1 MRALQ
6 IANGYLGSRLYNDLF
21 TALEGLGVESAA
33 YVPLNRKEAPPPPPA
48 ENVVLSPCFTNLD
61 RALFFSKQ
69 KKMLRDIE
77 GRGLH
82 RGVSIVHAHTLFSG
96 GYAAFRLHE
105 RHGLPYIIAVR
116 NTDVNVFLRWMPHL
130 RKTGLDVMEAAERI
144 VFLSPAYREQVLSR
158 YVPASRREAL
168 RAKSLVIP
176 NGIAPLFFQD
186 PPPPRAAP
194 GEPLRLIYAG
204 EVTANKNLETT
215 IRAAELLR
223 GEGLDVRFL
232 VVGNILEEKYRPIL
246 EGTEFLEYHGLCPQ
260 QELIGRLR
268 SADIFV
274 MPSHTET
281 FGLVY
286 AEAMSQGLPVV
297 YTRGQ
302 GFDGHFPDGAA
313 GYAASDKDPSEVAEA
328 IRKILPR
335 YGELSEN
342 CLRLVGKFD
351 WGRIAEQYQTIYQ
364 ECGKGLES

>member
-1 MRALQ
+1 MRVLQ
-6 IANGYLGSRLYNDLF
+6 IANGYLGNRLYENLF
-21 TALEGLGVESAA
+21 SALKERGVESTA
-33 YVPLNRKEAPPPPPA
+33 YVPLNLNYPPVPPEGEA
-48 ENVVLSPCFTNLD
+48 VILSPCFTNLD
-61 RALFFSKQ
+61 RLLFFSKQ
-69 KKMLRDIE
+69 RKLLEDIE

-82 RGVSIVHAHTLFSG
+82 RDVSMVHAHTLFSG

-130 RKTGLDVMEAAERI
+130 RKTGLNIMEAAERI
-144 VFLSPAYREQVLSR
+144 VFLSPAYRDQVLSR
-158 YVPASRREAL
+158 YVPGSRREAL

-176 NGIAPLFFQD
+176 NGIAPLFFRD
-186 PPPPRAAP
+186 PPPPKAP
-194 GEPLRLIYAG
+194 PGKVLRLIYAG
-204 EVTANKNLETT
+204 ELSSNKNLETT
-215 IRAAELLR
+215 VRAAELLR
-223 GEGLDVRFL
+223 REGLDVRL
-232 VVGNILEEKYRPIL
+232 TAVGAILDEKYRSLIKK
-246 EGTEFLEYHGLCPQ
+246 TDFLEHHDRCPQ
-260 QELIGRLR
+260 PELIRFLQ

-286 AEAMSQGLPVV
+286 AEAMSRGLPVV

-302 GFDGHFPDGAA
+302 GFDGHFPDGTA
-313 GYAASDKDPSEVAEA
+313 GYAVSDKDPSEVAEA

-342 CLRLVGKFD
+342 CLGLVEKFD